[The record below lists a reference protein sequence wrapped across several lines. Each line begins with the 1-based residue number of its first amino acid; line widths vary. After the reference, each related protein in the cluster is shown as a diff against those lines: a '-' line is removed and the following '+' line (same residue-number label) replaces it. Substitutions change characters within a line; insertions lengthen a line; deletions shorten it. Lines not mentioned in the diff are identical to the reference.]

1 MEILMHNVH
10 AKWASLTDN
19 YDSFQ
24 LTVIGTFLIGNAV
37 YWAHGLLYLILD
49 LTNKPEF
56 LYQFKIQKKAHLDMV
71 SLKRLL
77 KNLILNFFI
86 VLPIL
91 SIGIYNAARSFGYG
105 VVVTSDLPDL
115 KTSILHFIGYVL
127 IYETFFY
134 FSHRLLHFGSL
145 YRSIH
150 KVHHEFRSPV
160 ALAAAYAHPIEFI
173 VGDIIPLM
181 LPPILLRS
189 HLLLFWIWTIFG
201 NISTQIHHSGYR
213 FPWTYEHVT
222 EQPDFHDFH
231 HENFVGNYGVLG
243 FYDWLFGTNASWI
256 QRKQLLKKAQAAKT
270 QQPCELDS

>member
-1 MEILMHNVH
+1 
-10 AKWASLTDN
+10 
-19 YDSFQ
+19 
-24 LTVIGTFLIGNAV
+24 
-37 YWAHGLLYLILD
+37 
-49 LTNKPEF
+49 
-56 LYQFKIQKKAHLDMV
+56 MV

-150 KVHHEFRSPV
+150 KVHHEFRYV
-160 ALAAAYAHPIEFI
+160 EHI
-173 VGDIIPLM
+173 
-181 LPPILLRS
+181 
-189 HLLLFWIWTIFG
+189 
-201 NISTQIHHSGYR
+201 IHH
-213 FPWTYEHVT
+213 
-222 EQPDFHDFH
+222 D
-231 HENFVGNYGVLG
+231 
-243 FYDWLFGTNASWI
+243 
-256 QRKQLLKKAQAAKT
+256 
-270 QQPCELDS
+270 